1 MPREEIE
8 TLETSHVRFVLL
20 GALAV
25 AAPFILWNAFLR
37 DLLVLFV
44 IFSILALSLNIVIGY
59 MGQFC
64 FGHQAF
70 FGLGAYTTALLSI
83 HTGVSPWLGVLAG
96 VAVAGGLGCI
106 IGLVALR
113 AMRGLYLAIVTYGI
127 GVIMWLIFL
136 NEYTITGGPRGLYG
150 IARLAVPGLVFST
163 EISLYFLA
171 LAFLVFT
178 VYFLTRWERSR
189 FGRAVIAIREN
200 EELAR
205 SIGINSYIYY
215 VMAFTLATA
224 VAGLAGC
231 LYAHYLTIVNPYL
244 FSTYYLFAMIIMV
257 IVGGTGT
264 LGGPILGSFIFT
276 FGLRLLPTTKEIDL
290 VIFGGILLAIIITMP
305 RGAYPY
311 LESLFTR
318 LTARRKQ
325 PEVGASG

>member
-1 MPREEIE
+1 MLREEIKRLK
-8 TLETSHVRFVLL
+8 TTHVRFVVL
-20 GALAV
+20 GALAI
-25 AAPFILWNAFLR
+25 AAPFILWNAYLR

-70 FGLGAYTTALLSI
+70 FGLGAYTSALLSI
-83 HTGVSPWLGVLAG
+83 HTGVSPWLGILAG
-96 VAVAGGLGCI
+96 VAVAGGFGCV

-127 GVIMWLIFL
+127 GVIMWLLFL

-150 IARLAVPGLVFST
+150 IARLAVPGLVFNT

-224 VAGLAGC
+224 LAGLAGC

-244 FSTYYLFAMIIMV
+244 FSMYYLFAMIIMV

-276 FGLRLLPTTKEIDL
+276 FGLRLLPTSKEIDL
-290 VIFGGILLAIIITMP
+290 VIFGGILLTIIILMP

-318 LTARRKQ
+318 LTVRRKQ
-325 PEVGASG
+325 PGGASG